1 MKRRNLIMKMTN
13 MHIYDIANA
22 LAEQFQDKE
31 IKLPV
36 KVNFYLQKNKN
47 VLISLGQELEKER
60 INIIQKYADLDAET
74 EQYVVSEDKTA
85 DAIKELNELFALE
98 QEVPVYTVSIDA
110 LEGVDFTAGQMEALL
125 FMIED

>member
-1 MKRRNLIMKMTN
+1 MKMTN

-74 EQYVVSEDKTA
+74 EQYVVGEDKTA

>member
-1 MKRRNLIMKMTN
+1 M
-13 MHIYDIANA
+13 
-22 LAEQFQDKE
+22 F
-31 IKLPV
+31 IKLFDV
-36 KVNFYLQKNKN
+36 LLSLNKQ
-47 VLISLGQELEKER
+47 LIDIPKIELKIINDINTTLTNTIIGQ
-60 INIIQKYADLDAET
+60 N
-74 EQYVVSEDKTA
+74 

>member
-1 MKRRNLIMKMTN
+1 MKMTN

-60 INIIQKYADLDAET
+60 INIIQKYADLDTET

-110 LEGVDFTAGQMEALL
+110 LEGIDFTAGQMEALL

>member
-1 MKRRNLIMKMTN
+1 MKMTN

>member
-1 MKRRNLIMKMTN
+1 MKMTN

-110 LEGVDFTAGQMEALL
+110 LEGMDFTAGQMEALL

>member
-1 MKRRNLIMKMTN
+1 MKMTN

-60 INIIQKYADLDAET
+60 INIIQKYADLDTET

-98 QEVPVYTVSIDA
+98 QEVPIYTVNIDA

>member
-1 MKRRNLIMKMTN
+1 MKMTN

-60 INIIQKYADLDAET
+60 INIIQKYADLDTET

-110 LEGVDFTAGQMEALL
+110 LEGMDFTAGQMEALL

>member
-1 MKRRNLIMKMTN
+1 MKMTN

-110 LEGVDFTAGQMEALL
+110 LEGIDFTAGQMEALL

>member
-1 MKRRNLIMKMTN
+1 MKMTN

-22 LAEQFQDKE
+22 LAEQFQDKD

-60 INIIQKYADLDAET
+60 VNIIQKYADLDDET
-74 EQYVVSEDKTA
+74 GQYVVNEDKTA

>member
-1 MKRRNLIMKMTN
+1 MKMTN

-60 INIIQKYADLDAET
+60 LNIIQKYADLDAET

>member
-1 MKRRNLIMKMTN
+1 M
-13 MHIYDIANA
+13 
-22 LAEQFQDKE
+22 
-31 IKLPV
+31 
-36 KVNFYLQKNKN
+36 
-47 VLISLGQELEKER
+47 ISLGQELEKER

>member
-1 MKRRNLIMKMTN
+1 MKMTN

-110 LEGVDFTAGQMEALL
+110 LEGIDFTAGQMEALL
-125 FMIED
+125 FIIED